1 MSSSLLDGKSVV
13 ITGAARG
20 LGAAIAARCV
30 AHGARV
36 VVADVLEA
44 ELDRTAAELGS
55 AVSACHL
62 DVTDPTSWRR
72 LADLCRDDFGRPDG
86 LVNNAGIVR
95 PASLQDATYA
105 ELQRTLEVNVGGTFL
120 GTKWYLDIHVATS
133 CDRPGSIVNISSVRG
148 LIGGAR
154 TVTYAASKF
163 GVRGITKAAAVE
175 LGPLGIRVNS
185 VCPGPIESDMSVG
198 NADFA
203 GLDWQAYAAKLPLGR
218 MGRPLDIGEAVVWLT
233 SDASAFVTGV
243 DLPVDGG
250 LTATSH
256 GITESSLSPE
266 PGGSAEVHQAR

>member
-1 MSSSLLDGKSVV
+1 M
-13 ITGAARG
+13 ITGGGRG
-20 LGAAIAARCV
+20 LGAAIAASCV

-44 ELDRTAAELGS
+44 ELDRTVAALGP
-55 AVSACHL
+55 AVTACRL
-62 DVTDPTSWRR
+62 DVTDPSSWRR
-72 LADLCRDDFGRPDG
+72 LAEMCRDDFGRPDG

-95 PASLQDATYA
+95 PASLQDATYV
-105 ELQRTLEVNVGGTFL
+105 ELQQTLDVNVGGTFL
-120 GTKWYLDIHVATS
+120 GTKWYVDLHLATG

-148 LIGGAR
+148 LIGGAQA
-154 TVTYAASKF
+154 VTYAASKF

-203 GLDWQAYAAKLPLGR
+203 GLDWDAYAAKLPLGR
-218 MGRPLDIGEAVVWLT
+218 MGRPRDVGEAVVWLA

-250 LTATSH
+250 LTATSYS
-256 GITESSLSPE
+256 ITEPTPSPS
-266 PGGSAEVHQAR
+266 G